1 MLLDRYQPFFGES
14 PRSGES
20 LGTESPEKRGF
31 ANTRC
36 LKPPMFP
43 HFSKFCWYPPVSSNV
58 AIGKSLVK
66 MEAFNRTPTG
76 KSSIHGWIFDDH
88 PTSLAFH
95 FLCPANSSPV
105 ARPISSRHPS
115 APLLQWDSWCT
126 PRSARA
132 GSGNVPTLGSL
143 NSLLWKPWPI
153 YIIYRWFTLI
163 YRTGSP
169 MAVFARTP
177 SLSQPAPCAWERSCN
192 RSPGKANLILRE
204 SHWMGG
210 RLWPRHR
217 RKPGHKLVMSV
228 MSPSKK
234 LRETTRRQGSL
245 HWNSL

>member
-1 MLLDRYQPFFGES
+1 MPSSGLRYGEKGPTTSDVSCETGKRRPSLCYLTGTSPFFGES

-115 APLLQWDSWCT
+115 APLLQ
-126 PRSARA
+126 
-132 GSGNVPTLGSL
+132 
-143 NSLLWKPWPI
+143 
-153 YIIYRWFTLI
+153 
-163 YRTGSP
+163 
-169 MAVFARTP
+169 
-177 SLSQPAPCAWERSCN
+177 
-192 RSPGKANLILRE
+192 
-204 SHWMGG
+204 
-210 RLWPRHR
+210 
-217 RKPGHKLVMSV
+217 
-228 MSPSKK
+228 
-234 LRETTRRQGSL
+234 
-245 HWNSL
+245 